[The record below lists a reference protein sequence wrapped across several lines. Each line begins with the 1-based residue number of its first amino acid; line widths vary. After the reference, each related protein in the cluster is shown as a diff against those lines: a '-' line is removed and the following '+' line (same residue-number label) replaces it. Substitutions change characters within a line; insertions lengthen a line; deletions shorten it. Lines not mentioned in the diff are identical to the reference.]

1 MRRAAVVVGAG
12 TMGAGIALLAA
23 VHGLDVRLVARTRQ
37 SLDAALAR
45 IRGAVGFLASEGE
58 LAPPEAERA
67 LGRVQTAT
75 DLAAAVAGADL
86 VLEAISEDPDVKRA
100 MYAQI
105 GAHVTPTALV
115 ASTTSGLDIFALAPD
130 FPAPQRL
137 LIAHFWNPPYL
148 VPLVEVVPGPSTSA
162 EIVAETEALLRAW
175 GCTPVTLS
183 RYIPGF
189 IGVRLNSALY
199 REAVDLIER
208 GITDAAGI
216 DAVMRESIALRF
228 PVLDAMEVVDFGGLD
243 TFSRVWTQMFPE
255 ISAAREIP
263 PTVRRA
269 VAEGAFGLKSG
280 RGFYDYRGR
289 SADALLRER
298 DRRLLRWLRERGRY
312 RQAPSASAAAPPPPA
327 SAGTGRR
334 AKIAGP
340 EFGMRTGAFSNGYS
354 VEVGDATIIH
364 VAGHLAVDAD
374 GTIVGGSD
382 SARQAEF
389 IYGVIERILKAAGAT
404 LDDVVKTTAFL
415 TDIRDYPAVNVV
427 RNTVFAGREPASTM
441 VEVTKLVHALA
452 KIEIEA
458 VAIHHRT

>member
-1 MRRAAVVVGAG
+1 MVGAG

-45 IRGAVGFLASEGE
+45 IRNAVAFLASEGE
-58 LAPPEAERA
+58 LAPLEAERA

-175 GCTPVTLS
+175 GCTPVTLN

-208 GITDAAGI
+208 GITDAVGI

-263 PTVRRA
+263 STVRRA

-280 RGFYDYRGR
+280 RGFYDYRGH

-312 RQAPSASAAAPPPPA
+312 RQAPSASAAAPALPA
-327 SAGTGRR
+327 SAGTGKRG
-334 AKIAGP
+334 KIAGP

-364 VAGHLAVDAD
+364 VAGHLAVDA
-374 GTIVGGSD
+374 GGNVVGGSD
-382 SARQAEF
+382 TARQAEF

-427 RNTVFAGREPASTM
+427 RNKVFTGREPASTM
-441 VEVTKLVHALA
+441 VEVTKLVHVLA

>member
-1 MRRAAVVVGAG
+1 
-12 TMGAGIALLAA
+12 
-23 VHGLDVRLVARTRQ
+23 
-37 SLDAALAR
+37 
-45 IRGAVGFLASEGE
+45 
-58 LAPPEAERA
+58 
-67 LGRVQTAT
+67 
-75 DLAAAVAGADL
+75 
-86 VLEAISEDPDVKRA
+86 

-105 GAHVTPTALV
+105 GAHVTPTAPV
-115 ASTTSGLDIFALAPD
+115 ASTTSGLDIFALAPG

-148 VPLVEVVPGPSTSA
+148 VPLVQVVPGPSTSA

-243 TFSRVWTQMFPE
+243 TFSRVWAQMFPE

-298 DRRLLRWLRERGRY
+298 DRRLLRWLRERSRY
-312 RQAPSASAAAPPPPA
+312 RQAPSAPAAAPPPPA

-340 EFGMRTGAFSNGYS
+340 EFGMRTGAFSAAQRGGRRR
-354 VEVGDATIIH
+354 VIIH
-364 VAGHLAVDAD
+364 VAGHLADAD
-374 GTIVGGSD
+374 GNVVGGS
-382 SARQAEF
+382 ET
-389 IYGVIERILKAAGAT
+389 AAG
-404 LDDVVKTTAFL
+404 
-415 TDIRDYPAVNVV
+415 R
-427 RNTVFAGREPASTM
+427 
-441 VEVTKLVHALA
+441 VH
-452 KIEIEA
+452 
-458 VAIHHRT
+458 